1 MQYTTYMTEDVK
13 KVLNQALALT
23 EVERAGLAASLIAS
37 LEEEETGDVEAAWEV
52 ELKTRID
59 RLNSG
64 NTVGITWSSLF
75 CNISN
80 NNRCN

>member
-52 ELKTRID
+52 ELKARIED
-59 RLNSG
+59 LDSG

-80 NNRCN
+80 KNRYN

>member
-59 RLNSG
+59 HLDSG
-64 NTVGITWSSLF
+64 NTVGITWSSLRKKTLEG
-75 CNISN
+75 IG
-80 NNRCN
+80 

>member
-23 EVERAGLAASLIAS
+23 EVERAGLAASIIAS

-52 ELKTRID
+52 ELKARID
-59 RLNSG
+59 DLDSG
-64 NTVGITWSSLF
+64 NTVGITWSSLRKK
-75 CNISN
+75 ILEGIG
-80 NNRCN
+80 

>member
-52 ELKTRID
+52 ELKARIED
-59 RLNSG
+59 LDSG
-64 NTVGITWSSLF
+64 NTVGITWSSLRKK
-75 CNISN
+75 ILEGIG
-80 NNRCN
+80 

>member
-1 MQYTTYMTEDVK
+1 MLYNDGMTEDAK

-37 LEEEETGDVEAAWEV
+37 LEEEETGDIEAAWEV

-59 RLNSG
+59 DLDSG
-64 NTVGITWSSLF
+64 NTVGITWCSLRKK
-75 CNISN
+75 ILEGIG
-80 NNRCN
+80 

>member
-1 MQYTTYMTEDVK
+1 MKYNVGMSEDAK

-23 EVERAGLAASLIAS
+23 EVERAGLAAYLIAS

-59 RLNSG
+59 DLDSG
-64 NTVGITWSSLF
+64 NTVGITWSSLRKK
-75 CNISN
+75 ILEGIG
-80 NNRCN
+80 

>member
-23 EVERAGLAASLIAS
+23 EAERAGLAASLIAS
-37 LEEEETGDVEAAWEV
+37 LEEEETGEVEAAWEV

-64 NTVGITWSSLF
+64 NTVGITWSSLRKK
-75 CNISN
+75 ILEGIG
-80 NNRCN
+80 

>member
-37 LEEEETGDVEAAWEV
+37 LEEEETGEVEAAWEV

-64 NTVGITWSSLF
+64 NTVGITWSSLRKK
-75 CNISN
+75 ILEGIG
-80 NNRCN
+80 